1 MIKGTLDNLIEAFPE
16 WKGDLSKSTPGK
28 EWEFVVTSPESE
40 AKLIFSISDRINIKF
55 GRKNLE
61 FFHASE
67 SIDTLKDIV
76 SDDLVFIEYYC
87 DKKLAETLGQDV
99 PSGIPEYQGG
109 DIVSPE
115 TITNKNT
122 DWYFANKLRVTSW
135 SGALDR
141 DIEAVYGQ

>member
-1 MIKGTLDNLIEAFPE
+1 MIKETLEYLIEAFPE

-28 EWEFVVTSPESE
+28 EWEFVVTSPDSE
-40 AKLIFSISDRINIKF
+40 ATLIFSISDRINIKF

-61 FFHASE
+61 FFHAPE

-76 SDDLVFIEYYC
+76 SDDLVSIEYYC
-87 DKKLAETLGQDV
+87 DKKLAEILGQDV
-99 PSGIPEYQGG
+99 PTGIPEYQGG
-109 DIVSPE
+109 DIVNPE

-135 SGALDR
+135 SGVLDR
-141 DIEAVYGQ
+141 EIEAVYGQ